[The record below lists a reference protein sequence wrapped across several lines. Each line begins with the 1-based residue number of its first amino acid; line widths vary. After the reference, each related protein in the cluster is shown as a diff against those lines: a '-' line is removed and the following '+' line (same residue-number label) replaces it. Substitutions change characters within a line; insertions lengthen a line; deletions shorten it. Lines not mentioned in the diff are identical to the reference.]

1 MKTQLN
7 EMQRM
12 QQLAGLLTE
21 AEGNEMYYAIFNKL
35 GELGDGYPL
44 YFTTDSRENL
54 VNILNKTYLEMTG
67 EKRAPYGLE
76 DIEPH
81 IYMGNRLDS
90 FINDDWAF
98 VTDDEEAFKSDLT
111 LYPNAKPLEV

>member
-7 EMQRM
+7 EIKRM

-44 YFTTDSRENL
+44 YFTTDSKEDL
-54 VNILNKTYLEMTG
+54 VNTLNRTYKEMTG
-67 EKRAPYGLE
+67 EKYVPYSLE
-76 DIEPH
+76 NIEPD